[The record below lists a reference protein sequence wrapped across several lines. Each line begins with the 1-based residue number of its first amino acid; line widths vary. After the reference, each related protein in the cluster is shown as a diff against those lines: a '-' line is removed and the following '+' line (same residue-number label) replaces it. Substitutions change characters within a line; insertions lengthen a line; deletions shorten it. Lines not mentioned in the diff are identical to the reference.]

1 MVIVEMGIVI
11 AMLMRATEDIAFNFS
26 SGAIALVPAFVGEAK
41 CDQVILASGSTFR
54 GAAKCES

>member
-1 MVIVEMGIVI
+1 MGIVI
-11 AMLMRATEDIAFNFS
+11 AILMRASEDLAFNFS